1 MEGSYPGFGYPLYE
15 LSVPTPSEASFSSQR
30 SWASP
35 FRAFLLSGDRMDRSQ
50 PILPFRRFPTKPLG
64 LVPTLQRI
72 PPTEKAAP
80 LVATQRFS
88 PGQGLLLSWDFRAS
102 QALSPGKPAQRSSP
116 SPGSPLSLRSK
127 RPLNLFSREPQGLR
141 SFLARLLP
149 RKGAGLLDL
158 PDPRSIHLFESGL
171 VAAYFF
177 SSKAPNPLRSPDHS
191 LFATNPKSS

>member
-1 MEGSYPGFGYPLYE
+1 MAT
-15 LSVPTPSEASFSSQR
+15 LSTSSLVPTPSEASFSSQH

-50 PILPFRRFPTKPLG
+50 PILPFLRFPTKPLG
-64 LVPTLQRI
+64 LVLTLQRVH
-72 PPTEKAAP
+72 PTEKAVP
-80 LVATQRFS
+80 LFATQRIS
-88 PGQGLLLSWDFRAS
+88 PGRGLLLSWDLGAS
-102 QALSPGKPAQRSSP
+102 QALSPGKPARRSSP
-116 SPGSPLSLRSK
+116 SPGSPLPLRSK
-127 RPLNLFSREPQGLR
+127 RPLNLLNPESQGLR

-158 PDPRSIHLFESGL
+158 PDPNNIHLFESSPA
-171 VAAYFF
+171 AAYFF